1 LLRRFIPVLIF
12 SIPFLAGA
20 QDAGALLAGMD
31 RVIFGPKD
39 KKATMTIV
47 LKSRSGKEKIRE
59 AEMLQ
64 KGPDKKLFRYTQ
76 PESQAGIATLSLPGD
91 IMWLYMPAFGKPKK
105 ISLLAKSQKFTG
117 TDFSHEDMATQPYA
131 DRYTPKLIQTG
142 ADTYMLELTPISEK
156 SNYSKII
163 VTLNKLNYY
172 PVTMEYYNRGG
183 NRMKEATYKYS
194 KIGKYWNADE
204 VLMQDLKSGH
214 STSISLRDVRFD
226 VGLSDAEFTVER
238 MKQE

>member
-1 LLRRFIPVLIF
+1 
-12 SIPFLAGA
+12 
-20 QDAGALLAGMD
+20 
-31 RVIFGPKD
+31 
-39 KKATMTIV
+39 
-47 LKSRSGKEKIRE
+47 
-59 AEMLQ
+59 
-64 KGPDKKLFRYTQ
+64 
-76 PESQAGIATLSLPGD
+76 
-91 IMWLYMPAFGKPKK
+91 
-105 ISLLAKSQKFTG
+105 
-117 TDFSHEDMATQPYA
+117 MATQPYA

-163 VTLNKLNYY
+163 VTLNKINYY